1 MLHQAQAAQMAAAQQ
16 QQHQLMQQQMPQQHV
31 QAAMAPI
38 VDASSEERR
47 KKGRGRKQ
55 ENDEDKFA
63 PVNKKKAQNLSIDI
77 GMSLEV
83 ESEGNS
89 PPQTLTP
96 TGAFYNQ
103 QAYANQQKELQK
115 PEPVKSVRSQVQ
127 ELMEL
132 CGSLSEQR
140 QAQRELLEGARRGI
154 GSLLGREDE
163 APPEREVPDRAST
176 AWTVVSEPEWTAP
189 EWTKEVEEAEAAP
202 ELGYPHGAHDSAP
215 SIEQVVASFIARD
228 TNPNNEAVSPAPHGR
243 GGSDNAGTPAVS
255 AKTPST
261 TKT

>member
-1 MLHQAQAAQMAAAQQ
+1 MQATPPLVEAG
-16 QQHQLMQQQMPQQHV
+16 
-31 QAAMAPI
+31 
-38 VDASSEERR
+38 DERR

-83 ESEGNS
+83 ESEQNS

-96 TGAFYNQ
+96 TYGSQ
-103 QAYANQQKELQK
+103 QQNQQKELKK

-140 QAQRELLEGARRGI
+140 QAQRELLEGVRRGI
-154 GSLLGREDE
+154 GSLLGREEE
-163 APPEREVPDRAST
+163 APPEREVPDRAPS

-189 EWTKEVEEAEAAP
+189 EWTKEVEEIDNTPDNTPDHATTS
-202 ELGYPHGAHDSAP
+202 LGYGGVDSAP
-215 SIEQVVASFIARD
+215 SIEQVVASFVARD
-228 TNPNNEAVSPAPHGR
+228 AKPTSA
-243 GGSDNAGTPAVS
+243 GGIGH
-255 AKTPST
+255 
-261 TKT
+261 